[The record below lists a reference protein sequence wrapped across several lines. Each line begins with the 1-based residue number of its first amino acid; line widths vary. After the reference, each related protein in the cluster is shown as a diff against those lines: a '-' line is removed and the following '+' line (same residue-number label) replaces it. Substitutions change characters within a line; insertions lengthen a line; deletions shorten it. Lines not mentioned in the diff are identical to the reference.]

1 MQFVALVHPSQFWV
15 IYALLENDKIFMLH
29 KFRMMR
35 ELCSDD
41 DDERA
46 GWCSYDDDDNERE
59 TGWCSADSDDRQ

>member
-41 DDERA
+41 DDDN
-46 GWCSYDDDDNERE
+46 YDNDDDDERE